1 MPVFGFYSHEKSEKS
16 FSISIRKC
24 VRIRVMSNPHVRHR
38 GHNASPAPKIRRS
51 VQLQEEIE
59 TIIKEIPRGTHLTAP
74 EVYRRAREK
83 GLQVSLSTVYRCLNA
98 LQAHG
103 NIGTISGDHGRR
115 YEARDDDHDHDHLIC
130 VKCGLT
136 IEFTDELI
144 KGFGRTVA
152 ERKGWAHANS
162 RFDILGICSTCKAKD
177 EDHKI
182 ANTIGSL
189 KTLEKYLAEAQ
200 EKTATA
206 IALLESRKT
215 ARASDVLVEIADRVA
230 TAGEEVGIANS
241 VFNGTDRV

>member
-1 MPVFGFYSHEKSEKS
+1 
-16 FSISIRKC
+16 
-24 VRIRVMSNPHVRHR
+24 
-38 GHNASPAPKIRRS
+38 
-51 VQLQEEIE
+51 
-59 TIIKEIPRGTHLTAP
+59 
-74 EVYRRAREK
+74 VYRRAREK

-162 RFDILGICSTCKAKD
+162 RFDILGICSTCRAKD

-189 KTLEKYLAEAQ
+189 EQLVKHLAEAQ
-200 EKTATA
+200 EKAAAA
-206 IALLESRKT
+206 IALLETRKT
-215 ARASDVLVEIADRVA
+215 ARAAEALVEIAEKVA
-230 TAGEEVGIANS
+230 NAEAEVGIAS
-241 VFNGTDRV
+241 DALTGTDRV